1 MRNKQRVAGIAGV
14 AALSL
19 SVAACGG
26 ASEGSGDTA
35 TARLSSYLPQDT
47 GFNKAVDAWADQT
60 EECADGDIEFERFY
74 NGALFGATETRDA
87 LGNGRIEVGSF
98 SVGYHPGEFPL
109 TQGLFDVPFLSSN
122 IRAVMEA
129 QDTIYEDRPEA
140 QAEWNDQGMELLK
153 VLPVTSP
160 PVGTNATFESL
171 EDLRGL
177 DMRGY
182 PPGGVNAAIEA
193 AGAQPVD
200 LDLAELPE
208 AMQRGVVDGY
218 AGVSVDT
225 VTALSLQES
234 TQYLTEAGFGSTS
247 AIQLAVNKEWW
258 DGLSDEVR
266 DCASDAADD
275 LQELYVSAVKDAEA
289 EACAALNDAGVEL
302 SVLPESETEKLR
314 SAIFDEQ
321 RAAWV
326 ESAEGAVDDPEAYLS
341 DYTDA
346 LGETEEEHAG
356 ESFGVPGC
364 LAE

>member
-1 MRNKQRVAGIAGV
+1 MQRIAGIAGA

-26 ASEGSGDTA
+26 VSEGSGGTV
-35 TARLSSYLPQDT
+35 RLSSYLPQDT
-47 GFNKAVDAWADQT
+47 GFNKAVEAWADQT
-60 EECADGDIEFERFY
+60 EECADGEIEFERFF

-87 LGNGRIEVGSF
+87 LGSGRIEVGSF

-122 IRAVMEA
+122 VSAVMDA
-129 QDTIYEDRPEA
+129 QGTIYEDTAEA

-160 PVGTNATFESL
+160 PVGTNTPFEAL
-171 EDLRGL
+171 EDLRGQDL
-177 DMRGY
+177 RGY

-193 AGAQPVD
+193 AGAEPVD

-225 VTALSLQES
+225 TTALSLQEN
-234 TQYLTEAGFGSTS
+234 TKYLTEAGFGATS
-247 AIQLAVNKEWW
+247 AIQLAVNKDWW
-258 DGLSDEVR
+258 DGLSDEAR
-266 DCASDAADD
+266 GCASDAAED
-275 LQELYVSAVKDAEA
+275 LQELYVSAVNDAEA
-289 EACAALNDAGVEL
+289 EACGALSDAGVEM
-302 SVLPESETEKLR
+302 SVLPEAETEKLR

-321 RAAWV
+321 RAAWI
-326 ESAEGAVDDPEAYLS
+326 ESAEGAIDDPEAYLS

-346 LGETEEEHAG
+346 LDEAETEYAG

-364 LAE
+364 LAD